1 MLQNCFKCPHCNGLI
16 SVTPPTPRGVTPE
29 RKVLLTKIKEWLDR
43 PVTVLELLQGM
54 GFDGNFYAH
63 EPIDREVIRTAFRST
78 DVIEALKLTVTPE
91 EFHYTVREI
100 PGWSNATVHRRVFGI
115 SGRWWV
121 RVGSEGN
128 PGYMELD
135 DDLI

>member
-1 MLQNCFKCPHCNGLI
+1 MLQNSFKCPHCKGLI
-16 SVTPPTPRGVTPE
+16 SVTPPTSGVVTPE
-29 RKVLLTKIKEWLDR
+29 RKLLISKIKAWLDR

-54 GFDGNFYAH
+54 GFDGNFYPH
-63 EPIDREVIRTAFRST
+63 EPIDRKVIRTAFRST
-78 DVIEALKLTVTPE
+78 DAIAALNLTVTPE
-91 EFHYTVREI
+91 EFHYTVREMA
-100 PGWSNATVHRRVFGI
+100 GWSNATVHRRVFGI